1 MRAKW
6 QTFDLSPLDRIRY
19 TISMNDKKQ
28 GIIYII
34 MAGFFFALMTFFVR
48 MSGDL
53 PTMQKAF
60 FRNAVAAVAAVIL
73 LAKSDEGFKIKKDSW
88 KGLFLRSFFGTT
100 GLICNFY
107 AVDHLAIAD
116 ANILNKL
123 SPFFAI
129 IMSYFVLKEKAN
141 KTEWLCVVTAFIG
154 AVFVVKPSMN
164 VQFFNAMIGVIGGF
178 GAGVAYTF
186 VRKLGK
192 QGERGPVIVMCF
204 SVFSCIV
211 TAPFLFVGAKPMS
224 VYQIVMLL
232 FAGAAA
238 TGGQLSITKAYTKAP
253 AKEISVF
260 DYSQVIFAALLG
272 FVFLQQIPDYLS
284 VIGYVIII
292 GSAQNE
298 ILDSLK
304 PAYVQG
310 ITLLGGDPFEE
321 ENQEALVPFMRRVK
335 ERYPNKDVWAYT
347 GYLYEELLENG
358 RKHTEY
364 TDELLS
370 MIDVLVDGPFIE
382 EQKDITLKFKGSA
395 NQRVIDMEKTRATGE
410 VSILQFTKI

>member
-1 MRAKW
+1 MN
-6 QTFDLSPLDRIRY
+6 
-19 TISMNDKKQ
+19 MNDKKQ

-48 MSGDL
+48 MAGEL

-60 FRNAVAAVAAVIL
+60 FRNAVAAIAAIFL
-73 LAKSDEGFKIKKDSW
+73 LARSDEGFKIKKTSW
-88 KGLFLRSFFGTT
+88 KDLFLRSFFGTM

-129 IMSYFVLKEKAN
+129 IMSYFILKEKAN
-141 KTEWLCVVTAFIG
+141 RTEWLCVAVAFIG
-154 AVFVVKPSMN
+154 AIFVVKPSMDM
-164 VQFFNAMIGVIGGF
+164 QFVNAMIGVLGGF

-211 TAPFLFVGAKPMS
+211 TAPFLFIGAKPMS
-224 VYQIVMLL
+224 VYQTAMLL
-232 FAGAAA
+232 LAGAAA

-260 DYSQVIFAALLG
+260 DYSQVIFAAILG
-272 FVFLQQIPDYLS
+272 LVFLGQIPDWMS
-284 VIGYVIII
+284 IVGYVIII
-292 GSAQNE
+292 GSA
-298 ILDSLK
+298 
-304 PAYVQG
+304 V
-310 ITLLGGDPFEE
+310 
-321 ENQEALVPFMRRVK
+321 
-335 ERYPNKDVWAYT
+335 
-347 GYLYEELLENG
+347 
-358 RKHTEY
+358 
-364 TDELLS
+364 
-370 MIDVLVDGPFIE
+370 
-382 EQKDITLKFKGSA
+382 FKW
-395 NQRVIDMEKTRATGE
+395 NYNLRHE
-410 VSILQFTKI
+410 

>member
-1 MRAKW
+1 
-6 QTFDLSPLDRIRY
+6 
-19 TISMNDKKQ
+19 
-28 GIIYII
+28 

-164 VQFFNAMIGVIGGF
+164 VQFFNAMIGVIGGL

-211 TAPFLFVGAKPMS
+211 TAPFLLVGAKPMS

-232 FAGAAA
+232 FAGAIRR
-238 TGGQLSITKAYTKAP
+238 LSLP
-253 AKEISVF
+253 LCW
-260 DYSQVIFAALLG
+260 ALS
-272 FVFLQQIPDYLS
+272 FC
-284 VIGYVIII
+284 
-292 GSAQNE
+292 N
-298 ILDSLK
+298 
-304 PAYVQG
+304 
-310 ITLLGGDPFEE
+310 
-321 ENQEALVPFMRRVK
+321 
-335 ERYPNKDVWAYT
+335 RYRT
-347 GYLYEELLENG
+347 
-358 RKHTEY
+358 
-364 TDELLS
+364 
-370 MIDVLVDGPFIE
+370 I
-382 EQKDITLKFKGSA
+382 
-395 NQRVIDMEKTRATGE
+395 
-410 VSILQFTKI
+410 